1 MTETGF
7 RDSLVI
13 NGALITRHG
22 ELYTVENPVLETVA
36 TVETLQDAFTLA
48 ESYEIPC
55 GNLDCEMCY
64 PPEEDIYVS
73 TASNQ
78 EKRRV

>member
-1 MTETGF
+1 MIETGF
-7 RDSLVI
+7 RDSIVI

-48 ESYEIPC
+48 ESYDLPC
-55 GNLDCEMCY
+55 GDPDCETC
-64 PPEEDIYVS
+64 
-73 TASNQ
+73 
-78 EKRRV
+78 RV